1 MVRRGVGR
9 RPRQRDPVE
18 LVGAPPGDGLLD
30 RGRHVHVPTEHP
42 RVEPPRRSARD
53 VVGALALG
61 ERGEGDGTGAEQD
74 VPAMIAATVGVA
86 RPRCRA
92 ASRVAIRTGTGRA
105 PPSRPTRPRIAGTAR
120 RAPITRTTADPIRD
134 PSTTQLSWVPDRA
147 SATAAKMPI
156 PPRAAQTSPATGS
169 HRRDGR
175 GATSPRRADITS
187 SRPSPRAGTSAAT
200 TAATIAQPRTTASWS
215 QGTSNGPVTVV
226 GRQRR

>member
-1 MVRRGVGR
+1 MA
-9 RPRQRDPVE
+9 
-18 LVGAPPGDGLLD
+18 LVPS
-30 RGRHVHVPTEHP
+30 RM
-42 RVEPPRRSARD
+42 
-53 VVGALALG
+53 
-61 ERGEGDGTGAEQD
+61 

-92 ASRVAIRTGTGRA
+92 ASRVAIRTGTGSA
-105 PPSRPTRPRIAGTAR
+105 PPSRPTPRIAGTAR
-120 RAPITRTTADPIRD
+120 RAPITRTTADPFRD

-156 PPRAAQTSPATGS
+156 PPRAAQTSPTTGS

-187 SRPSPRAGTSAAT
+187 SRPRPRAGTSAAT
-200 TAATIAQPRTTASWS
+200 TRRDDRAAQDDGELEP
-215 QGTSNGPVTVV
+215 GTSNGPVTVV